1 MPANLGFL
9 GLSRLAKPLTGEEGR
24 KILERDRY
32 RCQYCGLDGLTSFEN
47 SLIMSVDFIQPR
59 ARKGKKERSGRQGCE
74 SGGVRVPVPSI
85 ACFGRLAYPGH
96 AEVTKHDVP
105 GRRSHRPPRRKL
117 RRWERPGWQ
126 ANREA

>member
-9 GLSRLAKPLTGEEGR
+9 GLSRLAKPLSGEEGL

-59 ARKGKKERSGRQGCE
+59 ARKGKKEPENLVTACRPCNRIKGSRVFASFDEAQKYVVQRRAELRSEWETTMDQLRGR
-74 SGGVRVPVPSI
+74 S
-85 ACFGRLAYPGH
+85 AKA
-96 AEVTKHDVP
+96 
-105 GRRSHRPPRRKL
+105 
-117 RRWERPGWQ
+117 
-126 ANREA
+126 